1 MSASSHALIVTFRT
15 THAALRAERAFL
27 DKGYAIELI
36 PVPRGISSDCGFCVK
51 AALPDECRTRGAAF
65 DGEEPCSSMMAMA
78 AELSFEAVWMETK
91 DEVAATE
98 ESHRKEKRY
107 ERIDTGH

>member
-1 MSASSHALIVTFRT
+1 MSASRHALIVTFRT

-51 AALPDECRTRGAAF
+51 AALPDGT
-65 DGEEPCSSMMAMA
+65 EPCSSMMAMA

-91 DEVAATE
+91 DEAAAAE
-98 ESHRKEKRY
+98 ESYRKEKRY

>member
-1 MSASSHALIVTFRT
+1 VTFHT

-51 AALPDECRTRGAAF
+51 AALPDGRGFGGNAL
-65 DGEEPCSSMMAMA
+65 DGTEPCSSMMALA
-78 AELSFEAVWMETK
+78 AELSFEAIWVETT
-91 DEVAATE
+91 EAAAV
-98 ESHRKEKRY
+98 ESRGKEKRY